1 VLSPR
6 LISVYTIHMSCD
18 IEGLI
23 RIGKSDA
30 KPAVEALVKA
40 FRNYPLLQYYYPN
53 EIKREKISYYF
64 VSYAVFTGISYGE
77 VYATSPDMEG
87 VAIWISSTNYPIT
100 FLKLIHSVPLPIL
113 FGFGMYG
120 GSRMRCLGKHLDSV
134 HQRLTPFKH
143 WFLQTI
149 GIAPQFQGKGYAGKL
164 LRPMLSRINE
174 EGLPCYLETLDEQ
187 NVSLYEHFGF
197 KIVDKSN
204 VPETSLTNWAM
215 LREA

>member
-1 VLSPR
+1 
-6 LISVYTIHMSCD
+6 MSCD

-64 VSYAVFTGISYGE
+64 VSYAVFTGISQGE

-87 VAIWISSTNYPIT
+87 VAIWIPSTNYPIT
-100 FLKLIHSVPLPIL
+100 FWKLIHSVPLPIL

-120 GSRMRCLGKHLDSV
+120 GSLNRSPFHHMLD
-134 HQRLTPFKH
+134 
-143 WFLQTI
+143 
-149 GIAPQFQGKGYAGKL
+149 
-164 LRPMLSRINE
+164 
-174 EGLPCYLETLDEQ
+174 YLAIYQCPL
-187 NVSLYEHFGF
+187 
-197 KIVDKSN
+197 
-204 VPETSLTNWAM
+204 
-215 LREA
+215 